1 MGMYTTTD
9 PDPDS
14 NYSITFTFSA
24 IEVNLAIIAAS
35 IPALWPLV
43 RGRVGKSTTAASST
57 FNATRRYTKHQQG
70 WIRTNDQNESS
81 GNHNDQ
87 DGIDLNDMRGGRM
100 VQTHISRG
108 SLPNNSDEEILPD
121 RSHRKEEGSIVKTT
135 QISYSVSSGRDGNL

>member
-1 MGMYTTTD
+1 MGLYNTTD

-57 FNATRRYTKHQQG
+57 FNASRRYTKHQQG
-70 WIRTNDQNESS
+70 WIRTTDQNESS
-81 GNHNDQ
+81 GTRDDQ
-87 DGIDLNDMRGGRM
+87 DGIDLNDMSDRTVRT
-100 VQTHISRG
+100 QITRG
-108 SLPNNSDEEILPD
+108 SLPNDSDEEILPD
-121 RSHRKEEGSIVKTT
+121 RGHRKEDGSILKTT
-135 QISYSVSSGRDGNL
+135 QISYSVSSG

>member
-1 MGMYTTTD
+1 MGMYNTTD

-70 WIRTNDQNESS
+70 WIRTGDQNESS
-81 GNHNDQ
+81 GTHNDQ
-87 DGIDLNDMRGGRM
+87 DGIDLNDMGDRM

-108 SLPNNSDEEILPD
+108 SLPNDSDEEILPG
-121 RSHRKEEGSIVKTT
+121 RGHRKEDGSIVKTT
-135 QISYSVSSGRDGNL
+135 QISYSVSSG

>member
-1 MGMYTTTD
+1 MGLYTTTN

-57 FNATRRYTKHQQG
+57 FNTTRRYTKHQQG
-70 WIRTNDQNESS
+70 WIRTSDQNESPGAHS
-81 GNHNDQ
+81 EQ
-87 DGIDLNDMRGGRM
+87 DGIDLNDMGDRM
-100 VQTHISRG
+100 VQTRITRG
-108 SLPNNSDEEILPD
+108 SLPNDSDEEILPG
-121 RSHRKEEGSIVKTT
+121 RGHRNGDGSIVKTT
-135 QISYSVSSGRDGNL
+135 QITYSVSSG

>member
-81 GNHNDQ
+81 RAHNDQ
-87 DGIDLNDMRGGRM
+87 DGIDLNDMRSDRM

-108 SLPNNSDEEILPD
+108 SLPNDSDEEILPD
-121 RSHRKEEGSIVKTT
+121 RGHRKEEGSIVKTT
-135 QISYSVSSGRDGNL
+135 QISYSVSSG